1 MGSETLDMGT
11 VKTEPKAETAE
22 SIWRNLFV
30 RPEMG
35 TFMLLILSIIAGSL
49 LSPYFADLE
58 FILDS
63 SSMFIEYG
71 IAALILT
78 YVIIAAQID
87 LSMASNMALS
97 ACITAVLFQ
106 LGIPMGLA
114 LFLGLLTGLVLGWL
128 NGWIVTK
135 FELPPIIVT
144 IGTLALYRGIAMIL
158 MGDESIGRFPE
169 WFVGL
174 DTRYVGSTFIPYPLV
189 MFMILAVIL
198 WLILNFTLF
207 GRYVFA
213 IGTNEQAAKY
223 SGIPVKRL
231 KLILFSVSGLFSA
244 FAGIVMM
251 SRLGVVRYD
260 LADGGI
266 LDIVTIAL
274 LGGVDINGGRG
285 NIGGTVIALFTLIVL
300 RLGLSVANV
309 KIENQL
315 AIIGSLLILSI
326 TLSNYIYS
334 KRSI

>member
-1 MGSETLDMGT
+1 
-11 VKTEPKAETAE
+11 
-22 SIWRNLFV
+22 
-30 RPEMG
+30 
-35 TFMLLILSIIAGSL
+35 
-49 LSPYFADLE
+49 
-58 FILDS
+58 
-63 SSMFIEYG
+63 
-71 IAALILT
+71 
-78 YVIIAAQID
+78 
-87 LSMASNMALS
+87 MALS
-97 ACITAVLFQ
+97 ACITAFLFQ

-114 LFLGLLTGLVLGWL
+114 LFLGLLTGLFLGWF

-158 MGDESIGRFPE
+158 MGDKSIGRFPE
-169 WFVGL
+169 WFVGC
-174 DTRYVGSTFIPYPLV
+174 DTRYIGSTFIPYPLV
-189 MFMILAVIL
+189 IFIILAAIL

-207 GRYVFA
+207 GRHVFA

-223 SGIPVKRL
+223 SGIRVKRL
-231 KLILFSVSGLFSA
+231 KLILFSLSGLFSA

-266 LDIVTIAL
+266 LDIVTITL

-334 KRSI
+334 KRNI

>member
-1 MGSETLDMGT
+1 MG
-11 VKTEPKAETAE
+11 
-22 SIWRNLFV
+22 
-30 RPEMG
+30 
-35 TFMLLILSIIAGSL
+35 
-49 LSPYFADLE
+49 
-58 FILDS
+58 
-63 SSMFIEYG
+63 
-71 IAALILT
+71 AALL
-78 YVIIAAQID
+78 
-87 LSMASNMALS
+87 
-97 ACITAVLFQ
+97 
-106 LGIPMGLA
+106 
-114 LFLGLLTGLVLGWL
+114 LGLLTGLGLGWF

-158 MGDESIGRFPE
+158 MGDKSIGRFPE

-174 DTRYVGSTFIPYPLV
+174 DTRYVGNTLIPYPLV
-189 MFMILAVIL
+189 MFIILAAIL
-198 WLILNFTLF
+198 WLVLNFTLF

-213 IGTNEQAAKY
+213 TGTNEQAAKY

-231 KLILFSVSGLFSA
+231 KLILFSLSGLFSA

-334 KRSI
+334 KRKI